1 MSVKHLS
8 IEVKI
13 ILYFCGEFQ
22 QEDQTRDLN
31 VVDITIN
38 LYFKLWAG
46 GDSQESKQVRECP

>member
-8 IEVKI
+8 IEIKI
-13 ILYFCGEFQ
+13 ILYFCWEFQ
-22 QEDQTRDLN
+22 WEDWTRDLN

-46 GDSQESKQVRECP
+46 GDNQESKQVRECP